1 MYTRKK
7 GGFFVWDKTHKRR
20 MKEVNDI
27 NKNLTNENI
36 HLLELIEEYKKL
48 NRDAWREFD
57 KCDRSYKK
65 CKQSKKRYKKE
76 NKALTEKTLWGKV
89 NNTLKSLVDGDES
102 LSSGSDSEY

>member
-27 NKNLTNENI
+27 NRNLTNENT

-57 KCDRSYKK
+57 KCD
-65 CKQSKKRYKKE
+65 KKRRKYKREFRDLRPSKLSFMG
-76 NKALTEKTLWGKV
+76 NIDKV
-89 NNTLKSLVDGDES
+89 LRTMVDGK
-102 LSSGSDSEY
+102 LSSDSSDSEEE

>member
-7 GGFFVWDKTHKRR
+7 GGFFVWNSTHKRR

-27 NKNLTNENI
+27 NKNLTNENT

-57 KCDRSYKK
+57 KCD
-65 CKQSKKRYKKE
+65 KKRRKYKRE
-76 NKALTEKTLWGKV
+76 VRTLRPSKLSFMGNIDKV
-89 NNTLKSLVDGDES
+89 LRTMVDGK
-102 LSSGSDSEY
+102 LSSDSSDSEEE

>member
-7 GGFFVWDKTHKRR
+7 GGLFVWDKTHKRR

-57 KCDRSYKK
+57 KCNKKLRKYKREARSLRPTKL
-65 CKQSKKRYKKE
+65 SFLG
-76 NKALTEKTLWGKV
+76 NLDKALKTI
-89 NNTLKSLVDGDES
+89 VDGREN
-102 LSSGSDSEY
+102 LSSDSSDSEEE

>member
-7 GGFFVWDKTHKRR
+7 GGFFVWNSTHKRR

-48 NRDAWREFD
+48 NRDAWREFY
-57 KCDRSYKK
+57 KCAKMRKHYANVITKRS
-65 CKQSKKRYKKE
+65 RI
-76 NKALTEKTLWGKV
+76 NNGLTGETLWGKV
-89 NNTLKSLVDGDES
+89 NNTLKTFVDGDKS
-102 LSSGSDSEY
+102 LSSDSDSED